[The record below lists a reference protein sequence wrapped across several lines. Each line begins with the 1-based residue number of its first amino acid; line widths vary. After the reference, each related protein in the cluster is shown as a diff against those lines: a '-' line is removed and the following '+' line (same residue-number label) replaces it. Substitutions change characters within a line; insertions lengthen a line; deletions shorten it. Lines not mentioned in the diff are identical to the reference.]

1 VLWWLIGDED
11 EAELKAWSAQVEEIG
26 NGEFTA
32 ASSSPAFG
40 RGSCGVLG
48 ALGWELVSE

>member
-32 ASSSPAFG
+32 AVFWGLWA
-40 RGSCGVLG
+40 GS
-48 ALGWELVSE
+48 